1 MRESAIAI
9 VVLFALV
16 GGCAEPTPESE
27 GRDES
32 GAAAPRDAEPV
43 FRIEGQAVQLGEAGE
58 DGTVSVFA
66 SVTGDLDEDG
76 QEDRVVV
83 LKLDSSGTGVFYY
96 LNAFLKESD
105 GEWRFVGE
113 AFLGDRIKFDFLNIY
128 VEGSV
133 SSITGVPIHP
143 DDYGQVV
150 VAFFAHSSEQ
160 SFADEPSLYLTR
172 HWRVADEGLV
182 PIEAY

>member
-1 MRESAIAI
+1 MREPAIAL

-16 GGCAEPTPESE
+16 GGCAEPTPESGDVGE
-27 GRDES
+27 EMS
-32 GAAAPRDAEPV
+32 AAPPDADPV
-43 FRIEGQAVQLGEAGE
+43 FRIEGRAVLLDEAGE
-58 DGTVSVFA
+58 DGTVSVLA

-76 QEDRVVV
+76 QEDRAVV
-83 LKLDSSGTGVFYY
+83 LRLDSEGTGVFYH
-96 LNAFLKESD
+96 LNVFLDD
-105 GEWRFVGE
+105 GAGGWQWVGE
-113 AFLGDRIKFDFLNIY
+113 EFLGDRIKFDFVDIY
-128 VEGSV
+128 AEGSV
-133 SSITGVPIHP
+133 SPNTDVPIHP

-160 SFADEPSLYLTR
+160 SLADEPSLYLTR